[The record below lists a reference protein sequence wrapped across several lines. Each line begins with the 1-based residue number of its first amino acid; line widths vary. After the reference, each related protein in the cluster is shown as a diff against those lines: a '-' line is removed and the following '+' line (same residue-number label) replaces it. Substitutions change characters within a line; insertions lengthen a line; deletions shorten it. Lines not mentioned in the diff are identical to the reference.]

1 MFLVSRWTLQ
11 LRVHEYELQEV
22 TGYWTISDE
31 QLDNIVE
38 CFMRDHGTLVGHSLV
53 SGRLR
58 SGFNEIELEQA
69 LVALILK
76 THEFVGQSLLL
87 EGRIRWH
94 PQTVRGTSMDIT
106 AWCRGVCHSWR
117 MDEFSRLIVFLKC
130 STNNRSVTGKVTA
143 TER

>member
-11 LRVHEYELQEV
+11 RRVHEYELQEV

>member
-1 MFLVSRWTLQ
+1 MFLVSQWTLQ
-11 LRVHEYELQEV
+11 RRVHEYELHEV

-94 PQTVRGTSMDIT
+94 PQTVRSTSMDIT

-117 MDEFSRLIVFLKC
+117 MDEFSRLIVFLKF
-130 STNNRSVTGKVTA
+130 STNNRSVKGKVTA

>member
-1 MFLVSRWTLQ
+1 MFLVSQWTLQ
-11 LRVHEYELQEV
+11 GRVHEYELHEV

-76 THEFVGQSLLL
+76 TN
-87 EGRIRWH
+87 
-94 PQTVRGTSMDIT
+94 
-106 AWCRGVCHSWR
+106 SWA
-117 MDEFSRLIVFLKC
+117 SRYY
-130 STNNRSVTGKVTA
+130 
-143 TER
+143 

>member
-1 MFLVSRWTLQ
+1 MFLDSRWTLQ
-11 LRVHEYELQEV
+11 RRVHEYELQEV

-53 SGRLR
+53 SERLR

-76 THEFVGQSLLL
+76 THEFVGQQS
-87 EGRIRWH
+87 
-94 PQTVRGTSMDIT
+94 
-106 AWCRGVCHSWR
+106 
-117 MDEFSRLIVFLKC
+117 C
-130 STNNRSVTGKVTA
+130 SKHGKSISCIAHKHT
-143 TER
+143 